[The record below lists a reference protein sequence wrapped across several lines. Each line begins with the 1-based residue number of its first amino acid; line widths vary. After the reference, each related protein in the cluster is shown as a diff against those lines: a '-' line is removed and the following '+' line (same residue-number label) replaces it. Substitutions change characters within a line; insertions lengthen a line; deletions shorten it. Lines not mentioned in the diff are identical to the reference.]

1 MYDKCNCKNRKMIYR
16 TPEDLKKRLVV
27 HLPVKFKALRFVD
40 LLQADRGGRRGVG
53 GPRALAKPRAP
64 RIVDPPQEATLN
76 CIPKR

>member
-40 LLQADRGGRRGVG
+40 LLQADRGEDGGLG
-53 GPRALAKPRAP
+53 GPAP
-64 RIVDPPQEATLN
+64 
-76 CIPKR
+76 